1 MKAIF
6 WISAFLHVI
15 ADFYLL
21 QGYINVYYKNY
32 NGGPESSS
40 GSIKYALIVAVLIL
54 VAGLVFYF
62 LSWIKLATF
71 ILGLPVAFLVLYMLV
86 MIILPVIIG
95 GGRWN

>member
-1 MKAIF
+1 MKIIF
-6 WISAFLHVI
+6 WISAFLHFI
-15 ADFYLL
+15 GDFYLL
-21 QGYINVYYKNY
+21 QAYINVYYKNY

-40 GSIKYALIVAVLIL
+40 GSIKYVLIVSVLTL

-62 LSWIKLATF
+62 INWIKLATF

-86 MIILPVIIG
+86 MIILPFVLG